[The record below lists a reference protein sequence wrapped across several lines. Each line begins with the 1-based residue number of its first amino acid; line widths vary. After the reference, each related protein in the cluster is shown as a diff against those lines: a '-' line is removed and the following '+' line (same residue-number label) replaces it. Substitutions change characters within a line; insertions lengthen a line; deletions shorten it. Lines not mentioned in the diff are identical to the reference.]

1 MTNLFDF
8 ATKELSQDAFIMWLV
23 SNYNEPKDLAL
34 RDSALSFISF
44 LTDNKIDKKTL
55 ENSII
60 KISSQV
66 NHMDVS
72 IDIYKD
78 KGSKIHDVIV
88 VEDKVGSS
96 EHRQLKAYND
106 AIEGWSN
113 IGTVYKVF
121 YKTRKITDNDRKGI
135 KEANKDTK
143 TGEWRLYDTEKI
155 WKFFKDQDKSNSQV
169 LNDYVD
175 YIKGIKEAL
184 DYISRD
190 NIEDWKSYHWEGFAT
205 KVLGKYDNPKSP
217 HEEYVWVDSYQG
229 RYVSIC
235 YQRCFPNTKDAA
247 AIEIFVRD
255 TNCMSA
261 VFHHAF
267 YDGEG
272 ERRKWNPKECK
283 YSNIEEKEELHDK
296 LRKYVDGLRK
306 TEEFKILN
314 LTKKDAKKCFG
325 RISSGS
331 VKINNKEDAEK
342 LVKQWIKLFIKVV
355 DGFRE

>member
-8 ATKELSQDAFIMWLV
+8 ATKELSQDAFIMWLA

-135 KEANKDTK
+135 KEADKDTK

-184 DYISRD
+184 VQRYGADFDSLDEFFSKRYGIS
-190 NIEDWKSYHWEGFAT
+190 IEGY
-205 KVLGKYDNPKSP
+205 
-217 HEEYVWVDSYQG
+217 
-229 RYVSIC
+229 
-235 YQRCFPNTKDAA
+235 AA
-247 AIEIFVRD
+247 NRMLNKA
-255 TNCMSA
+255 
-261 VFHHAF
+261 
-267 YDGEG
+267 
-272 ERRKWNPKECK
+272 KELLRFTIK
-283 YSNIEEKEELHDK
+283 PMQEVISESGIGSEEK
-296 LRKYVDGLRK
+296 LRSLFMENENMSPEDYRK
-306 TEEFKILN
+306 KW
-314 LTKKDAKKCFG
+314 A
-325 RISSGS
+325 
-331 VKINNKEDAEK
+331 
-342 LVKQWIKLFIKVV
+342 QWIK
-355 DGFRE
+355 G